1 MGGRKSREGTRRC
14 PDRSPRGW
22 NYVHDRA
29 DAMRRKIRHIRIIIN
44 PAAGT
49 GGSTLPTVNRFMEE
63 AGIKWDAS
71 ITHETGDAVKFAKL
85 AVKEGVD
92 ALAVYGGDGTL
103 MEAISGLIGSSVPV
117 AILPGGSAN
126 VMAEELGI
134 PKDLRAACALMTQAP
149 LASKTIDVGQFGNRY
164 FILGIALGLGAEI
177 IKGADR
183 QTKNRIGAFAYL
195 LSAAAALKKTTKAVY
210 DLTIDGQEHKVEGLT
225 CIVANVGNLGFS
237 NISYDK
243 HIDVSDGLLDVLVV
257 RKANLGLLKHV
268 AVMLLKRERPDNL
281 ELVEHWQGKDIRVS
295 SSPKQMIQCDGEVLK
310 DMPLHIKIVPGAIKV
325 LVPRKEG

>member
-1 MGGRKSREGTRRC
+1 
-14 PDRSPRGW
+14 
-22 NYVHDRA
+22 
-29 DAMRRKIRHIRIIIN
+29 MRRKIRHIRIIIN

-71 ITHETGDAVKFAKL
+71 ITHEAGDAVKFAKL

-103 MEAISGLIGSSVPV
+103 MEAISGLIGSSVPL

-134 PKDLRAACALMTQAP
+134 SKDLRAACALLTQAP
-149 LASKTIDVGQFGNRY
+149 LAVKTIDVGQFGSRY

-183 QTKNRIGAFAYL
+183 STKNKIGAFAYL
-195 LSAAAALKKTTKAVY
+195 LSAAAALKKTRKAVY
-210 DLTIDGQEHKVEGLT
+210 HLTIDEQKHEVQGLT
-225 CIVANVGNLGFS
+225 CIIANVGNLGFT

-243 HIDVSDGLLDVLVV
+243 HIDVTDGLLDVLVV

-295 SSPKQMIQCDGEVLK
+295 SSPKQTIQCDGEVLK
-310 DMPLHIKIVPGAIKV
+310 DVPLHIKIVPGAIRV
-325 LVPRKEG
+325 LVPKKEG